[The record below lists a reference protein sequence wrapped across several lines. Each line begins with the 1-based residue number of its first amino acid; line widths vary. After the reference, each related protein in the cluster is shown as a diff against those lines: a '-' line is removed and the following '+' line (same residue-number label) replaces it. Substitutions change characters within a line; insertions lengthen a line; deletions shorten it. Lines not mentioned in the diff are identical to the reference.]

1 MRNLLYLIIFFLFL
15 ACSYDKVYT
24 DLKRAESVM
33 DAHPDSANIILEG
46 IDVASLRDDENRA
59 LYALLLTRARD
70 KMKMYDMS
78 DSLIDVAVEFY
89 GEEDNLNSCMANFYK
104 GAINFYS
111 GNYRNA
117 ITYSTK
123 ALYIAQKL
131 NNDYWQAKSH
141 ELIADIFQVTYGEEE
156 ALSNRRKAAEFYKKS
171 AKPDNELFAYI
182 QICDY
187 ISSNKGDYAYSINL
201 LDSVR
206 YLTVGMDSDIIASYL
221 DSYIFPLSRLGRYE
235 EALDYYYHSQNYKTR
250 AYYLTDLEEIAEIY
264 FHLGNEDSMKHYLER
279 VRENPYVDYLDNSMY
294 HFVLGNVARKK
305 GDVDSAL
312 KEENRMLVID
322 QRKTS
327 NALKQEIAL
336 LQRDE
341 YSEKAR
347 YERERKSEI
356 VIYGSIGIVLLAT
369 ICLLVIITY
378 RQKLKIKET
387 QLGEKVA
394 ESTLLMEEIEETK
407 SRLSSEQDERR
418 QMESELFREKGK
430 MEETVRRLF
439 REQFTVI
446 DGIQSEY
453 YSKRDAPG
461 MRAKIADDLDRAI
474 SNISSGDNL
483 TELESIIDSYND
495 GVVAKLREQVSP
507 LDERSVKLLILSAA
521 GFSMRSI
528 SLITGI
534 SIGNIN
540 NIWYRLKKRV
550 ADSSAPDRDLILS
563 LFRR

>member
-1 MRNLLYLIIFFLFL
+1 M
-15 ACSYDKVYT
+15 
-24 DLKRAESVM
+24 
-33 DAHPDSANIILEG
+33 
-46 IDVASLRDDENRA
+46 
-59 LYALLLTRARD
+59 
-70 KMKMYDMS
+70 
-78 DSLIDVAVEFY
+78 
-89 GEEDNLNSCMANFYK
+89 
-104 GAINFYS
+104 
-111 GNYRNA
+111 
-117 ITYSTK
+117 
-123 ALYIAQKL
+123 
-131 NNDYWQAKSH
+131 
-141 ELIADIFQVTYGEEE
+141 
-156 ALSNRRKAAEFYKKS
+156 
-171 AKPDNELFAYI
+171 
-182 QICDY
+182 
-187 ISSNKGDYAYSINL
+187 
-201 LDSVR
+201 
-206 YLTVGMDSDIIASYL
+206 
-221 DSYIFPLSRLGRYE
+221 
-235 EALDYYYHSQNYKTR
+235 
-250 AYYLTDLEEIAEIY
+250 
-264 FHLGNEDSMKHYLER
+264 
-279 VRENPYVDYLDNSMY
+279 
-294 HFVLGNVARKK
+294 
-305 GDVDSAL
+305 
-312 KEENRMLVID
+312 
-322 QRKTS
+322 
-327 NALKQEIAL
+327 